1 MKTNQINPQKQKTF
15 REMYPWEISENE
27 TSPKLLWVKKV
38 TSVNKYRADKNTLRT
53 DENNFNGPYI
63 NIDTPEN
70 WQEGDVFLICSMSSY
85 ESKNRTFRVFQYMDG
100 QLHSIVQMDETYDW
114 PTLLF
119 STVGSL
125 NYELYLDG
133 ICCQDFYTF
142 VEANLENCHG
152 NTFEEIITELRNEY
166 PDDMPCKDRFDEY
179 LELLEDKL
187 YENIERR
194 TD

>member
-1 MKTNQINPQKQKTF
+1 MNKEKFNMEDYVNGLFQAIISVNQAGNEILKKQKEKKMKTNQINPQKQKTF

-119 STVGSL
+119 STV
-125 NYELYLDG
+125 E
-133 ICCQDFYTF
+133 
-142 VEANLENCHG
+142 H
-152 NTFEEIITELRNEY
+152 
-166 PDDMPCKDRFDEY
+166 
-179 LELLEDKL
+179 LLEKK
-187 YENIERR
+187 
-194 TD
+194 